1 MRLRWSPRSSMW
13 PCLYVPPVAS
23 FDLSWL
29 ATSLAFSFIPSTI
42 VIGLSNFRFSTQLF
56 IFCPSRPTASHTQK
70 SYSRQN
76 MDQLPSHI
84 ASQDFIQTYVAT
96 RRTALPKLL
105 SPPSE
110 ARKLLLR

>member
-42 VIGLSNFRFSTQLF
+42 VIGLSNFRFSTQIF
-56 IFCPSRPTASHTQK
+56 IFCPSRPRPAHTHK
-70 SYSRQN
+70 YSSRPHVE
-76 MDQLPSHI
+76 QLPRLI
-84 ASQDFIQTYVAT
+84 AFPHFLQTFVAT
-96 RRTALPKLL
+96 RRTTLAKLL

-110 ARKLLLR
+110 AR